1 MSKYVTLDRVAVI
14 SVMARKNI
22 TSDELT
28 QRASVGRSSVYKV
41 RKGKSV
47 YRTTAQ
53 HIAAALGVPPEE
65 LLEEGGGA
73 K

>member
-53 HIAAALGVPPEE
+53 HVATALGVPLEE